1 MILLWKKSLIKRFLG
16 ADVEYVLED
25 GNLVTS
31 VGLSENEES
40 GCRIIICA
48 VLSIFGSERSA
59 VDRRISACA

>member
-1 MILLWKKSLIKRFLG
+1 MEEEPDKTLFG

-40 GCRIIICA
+40 GCRIINMRC
-48 VLSIFGSERSA
+48 FEYFWSERSA